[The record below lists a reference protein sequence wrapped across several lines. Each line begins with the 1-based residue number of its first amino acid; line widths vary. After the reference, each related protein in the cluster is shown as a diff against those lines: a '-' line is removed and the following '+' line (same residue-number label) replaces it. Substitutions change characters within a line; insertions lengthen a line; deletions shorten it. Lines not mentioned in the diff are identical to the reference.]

1 MKAGDN
7 KEFWQRT
14 AKSYGSF
21 MKHSWKLYDTICE
34 RIRPG
39 LTREMNVLE
48 LACGSGQLSFRLAG
62 RVRLWEATDFS
73 ENMIVEARKKPRSS
87 RLHFSVQD
95 ATALLYAP
103 DSFDAVVI
111 SNALHIMPHPELAL
125 AETKRVLKPDGRLF
139 AAYCM
144 NEATIIHYC
153 FQGDGSN
160 MLDCLTKGM
169 VTADYH
175 CISQP
180 ADLFEMV
187 RLEDIDRLN
196 QKAGLER
203 VKIVASDLFSIYIR
217 DQIDSFSDAAYHAY
231 INYHLSVCERG
242 DLIGATNHSLDIL
255 TKE

>member
-125 AETKRVLKPDGRLF
+125 AEIKRVLKPG
-139 AAYCM
+139 
-144 NEATIIHYC
+144 
-153 FQGDGSN
+153 
-160 MLDCLTKGM
+160 
-169 VTADYH
+169 
-175 CISQP
+175 
-180 ADLFEMV
+180 
-187 RLEDIDRLN
+187 
-196 QKAGLER
+196 
-203 VKIVASDLFSIYIR
+203 
-217 DQIDSFSDAAYHAY
+217 
-231 INYHLSVCERG
+231 
-242 DLIGATNHSLDIL
+242 
-255 TKE
+255 

>member
-125 AETKRVLKPDGRLF
+125 AEIKRVLKPGGIFDRPAF
-139 AAYCM
+139 QEMM
-144 NEATIIHYC
+144 NDIVSGKINC
-153 FQGDGSN
+153 VIVKD
-160 MLDCLTKGM
+160 DC
-169 VTADYH
+169 V
-175 CISQP
+175 I
-180 ADLFEMV
+180 
-187 RLEDIDRLN
+187 LELN
-196 QKAGLER
+196 AE
-203 VKIVASDLFSIYIR
+203 SP
-217 DQIDSFSDAAYHAY
+217 
-231 INYHLSVCERG
+231 
-242 DLIGATNHSLDIL
+242 
-255 TKE
+255 

>member
-125 AETKRVLKPDGRLF
+125 AEIKRVLKPGGILYAPTFVHGRGAGFRLRAWLLPWQDSKSISNGLRKGLNGSF
-139 AAYCM
+139 RSIIFKSDKQHCLA
-144 NEATIIHYC
+144 EALRRCAIWRQAFRNDKKC
-153 FQGDGSN
+153 S
-160 MLDCLTKGM
+160 
-169 VTADYH
+169 
-175 CISQP
+175 P
-180 ADLFEMV
+180 
-187 RLEDIDRLN
+187 
-196 QKAGLER
+196 
-203 VKIVASDLFSIYIR
+203 
-217 DQIDSFSDAAYHAY
+217 
-231 INYHLSVCERG
+231 
-242 DLIGATNHSLDIL
+242 
-255 TKE
+255 

>member
-14 AKSYGSF
+14 AKSYGPL
-21 MKHSWKLYDTICE
+21 MKHSGKLYDAICE

-125 AETKRVLKPDGRLF
+125 AEIKRVLKPGGILYAPTFVHGRGAGFRLRAWLLTLAGF
-139 AAYCM
+139 KVYFKWTAEGFERFISEHNFQIRQTALLGGSLAPLCYL
-144 NEATIIHYC
+144 EA
-153 FQGDGSN
+153 S
-160 MLDCLTKGM
+160 
-169 VTADYH
+169 V
-175 CISQP
+175 
-180 ADLFEMV
+180 
-187 RLEDIDRLN
+187 
-196 QKAGLER
+196 QK
-203 VKIVASDLFSIYIR
+203 
-217 DQIDSFSDAAYHAY
+217 
-231 INYHLSVCERG
+231 
-242 DLIGATNHSLDIL
+242 
-255 TKE
+255 

>member
-62 RVRLWEATDFS
+62 RVRLWGAPDFS

-125 AETKRVLKPDGRLF
+125 AEIKRVLKPGGILYAPTFVHGRGTGFRLRAWLLTLTGF
-139 AAYCM
+139 KVYFKWTAEGFERFISEHNFQIRQTALLGGSLAPLCYL
-144 NEATIIHYC
+144 EA
-153 FQGDGSN
+153 S
-160 MLDCLTKGM
+160 
-169 VTADYH
+169 V
-175 CISQP
+175 
-180 ADLFEMV
+180 
-187 RLEDIDRLN
+187 
-196 QKAGLER
+196 QK
-203 VKIVASDLFSIYIR
+203 
-217 DQIDSFSDAAYHAY
+217 
-231 INYHLSVCERG
+231 
-242 DLIGATNHSLDIL
+242 
-255 TKE
+255 

>member
-125 AETKRVLKPDGRLF
+125 AEIKRVLKPGGILYAPTFVHGRGAGFRLRAWLLTLAGF
-139 AAYCM
+139 KVYFKWTAEGFERFISEHNFQIRQTALLGGCLAPLCYL
-144 NEATIIHYC
+144 EA
-153 FQGDGSN
+153 S
-160 MLDCLTKGM
+160 
-169 VTADYH
+169 V
-175 CISQP
+175 
-180 ADLFEMV
+180 
-187 RLEDIDRLN
+187 
-196 QKAGLER
+196 QK
-203 VKIVASDLFSIYIR
+203 
-217 DQIDSFSDAAYHAY
+217 
-231 INYHLSVCERG
+231 
-242 DLIGATNHSLDIL
+242 
-255 TKE
+255 

>member
-111 SNALHIMPHPELAL
+111 SNALHIMPRPELAL
-125 AETKRVLKPDGRLF
+125 AEIRRVLKPGGILYAPTFVHGRGAGFRLRARLLTLAGF
-139 AAYCM
+139 KVYSKWTAEGFERFVSVHNFQIRQAALLGGSLAPLCYL
-144 NEATIIHYC
+144 EA
-153 FQGDGSN
+153 S
-160 MLDCLTKGM
+160 
-169 VTADYH
+169 
-175 CISQP
+175 
-180 ADLFEMV
+180 
-187 RLEDIDRLN
+187 
-196 QKAGLER
+196 
-203 VKIVASDLFSIYIR
+203 VK
-217 DQIDSFSDAAYHAY
+217 
-231 INYHLSVCERG
+231 
-242 DLIGATNHSLDIL
+242 
-255 TKE
+255 K

>member
-73 ENMIVEARKKPRSS
+73 ENMIAEARKQPRSS

-111 SNALHIMPHPELAL
+111 SNALHIMPRPELAL
-125 AETKRVLKPDGRLF
+125 AEIKRVLKPGGILYAPTFVHGKGAGFRLRARLLTLAGVKVHSKWTAEGF
-139 AAYCM
+139 ERFISEHNFQIRQTALLGGSLAPLCYL
-144 NEATIIHYC
+144 EA
-153 FQGDGSN
+153 S
-160 MLDCLTKGM
+160 
-169 VTADYH
+169 V
-175 CISQP
+175 
-180 ADLFEMV
+180 
-187 RLEDIDRLN
+187 
-196 QKAGLER
+196 QK
-203 VKIVASDLFSIYIR
+203 
-217 DQIDSFSDAAYHAY
+217 
-231 INYHLSVCERG
+231 
-242 DLIGATNHSLDIL
+242 
-255 TKE
+255 

>member
-39 LTREMNVLE
+39 LTREMSVLE

-87 RLHFSVQD
+87 RLLFSVQD

-125 AETKRVLKPDGRLF
+125 AEIRRVLKPGGILYAPTFVHGRGAGFRLRAWLLTLAGF
-139 AAYCM
+139 KVYFKWTAEGFERFISEHNFQIRQTALLGGSLAPLCYL
-144 NEATIIHYC
+144 EA
-153 FQGDGSN
+153 S
-160 MLDCLTKGM
+160 
-169 VTADYH
+169 V
-175 CISQP
+175 
-180 ADLFEMV
+180 
-187 RLEDIDRLN
+187 
-196 QKAGLER
+196 QK
-203 VKIVASDLFSIYIR
+203 
-217 DQIDSFSDAAYHAY
+217 
-231 INYHLSVCERG
+231 
-242 DLIGATNHSLDIL
+242 
-255 TKE
+255 